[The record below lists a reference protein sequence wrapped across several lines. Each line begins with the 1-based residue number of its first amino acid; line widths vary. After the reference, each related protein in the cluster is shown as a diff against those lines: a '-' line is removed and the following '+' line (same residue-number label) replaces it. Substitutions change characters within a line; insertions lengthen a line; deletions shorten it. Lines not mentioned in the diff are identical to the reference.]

1 MTIDDKEL
9 EDIGYIED
17 PKEIKV
23 EFKDPKN
30 EEYFKNLDKEY
41 NELFDGNGDKDDKKE
56 QIKKIFEEDVEFAVN
71 TIVKEA
77 EHDRKSVEQI
87 FTGMFS
93 TFTKIGMPH
102 TVNSKNAGAGKS
114 YILNKVA
121 EYFPEKNVIL
131 LAGASA
137 KAILHRHGI
146 MVIRNEKTGELE
158 KVEPIIDALEDELQR
173 LESADK
179 KNRDKSRIKEI
190 NRELKH
196 IKTIQKKLINL
207 ENKIIVIQ
215 DTPQEAVLVNIIS
228 LLSQDSNRDQEYD
241 FNDKAGNGQIV
252 HRTNIFRG
260 MPVLFTTRVID
271 DTRNT
276 RFEEIN
282 RRSINVTPNVSKEKI
297 DSAIRLIVMGYSLLP
312 EEYDKLV
319 VSRQDKE
326 KAKDIVSKIIQNLIK
341 HTKNLK
347 PKESGVRILFD
358 TAIYRSIPTSEESVW
373 AMTVA
378 GRLTRYLSVIGLI
391 NMDSRPKL
399 INTQT
404 GRSWVIPTYKDCKK
418 SLELMESGAS
428 EIRPYIALWY
438 NSVFKPTYDEHEK
451 AEECDYKIIYKSDK
465 DGKEIPITI
474 TEDRIALTTKIL
486 IVKTS
491 QILGIPKPSAGDMLK
506 NYLYPLMNQGIIDNI
521 PSNIDKRTNIY
532 FPADENRSLSSLFAN
547 TDDIRLEVKDSA
559 FYPSKEAMKKVLE
572 SILKINVGKN
582 IPENITTEPI
592 EENKIYRLEDAEGNE
607 ISANELVDKY
617 LFNPE
622 TCFKDTNSA
631 IDTSNIERD
640 EKN

>member
-1 MTIDDKEL
+1 MGGVGSMTIDDKEL

-23 EFKDPKN
+23 EFKDHQN
-30 EEYFKNLDKEY
+30 EEYFKNIDKEY
-41 NELFDGNGDKDDKKE
+41 NEHFGGNRDKDDKKE
-56 QIKKIFEEDVEFAVN
+56 QIKKVAEEDVEFAIK

-93 TFTKIGMPH
+93 AFTKIGMPH

-131 LAGASA
+131 LASASA
-137 KAILHRHGI
+137 KAILHRHGT
-146 MVIRNEKTGELE
+146 MVIRNEKTGKLEEVEL
-158 KVEPIIDALEDELQR
+158 ILDALEDELER
-173 LESADK
+173 IESVDK
-179 KNRDKSRIKEI
+179 KDRDKSRIREI
-190 NRELKH
+190 NREIKH
-196 IKTIQKKLINL
+196 IKTNQKKLINL
-207 ENKIIVIQ
+207 ENMIIVVQ
-215 DTPQEAVLVNIIS
+215 DTPEEAFLINIIS

-241 FNDKAGNGQIV
+241 FNDKTGSGQIV

-276 RFEEIN
+276 RFDEIN
-282 RRSINVTPNVSKEKI
+282 RRSINVTPNVSKAKI
-297 DSAIRLIVMGYSLLP
+297 DSAVRLIVMGYSLLP
-312 EEYDKLV
+312 EEYDKHV

-326 KAKDIVSKIIQNLIK
+326 KAKNIVSKIIQNLIA

-358 TAIYRSIPTSEESVW
+358 AAIYNSIPTSEESVW

-378 GRLTRYLSVIGLI
+378 NRLTRYLSVIGLI

-404 GRSWVIPTYKDCKK
+404 GQSWVIPTFKDLRKA
-418 SLELMESGAS
+418 LELMESGAS
-428 EIRPYIALWY
+428 EIRPYIAYWF
-438 NSVFKPTYDEHEK
+438 NNVFKPTYDEHV
-451 AEECDYKIIYKSDK
+451 AAGECDYRIIHKIDN
-465 DGKEIPITI
+465 DGKEIAITL
-474 TEDRIALTTKIL
+474 TEDRIALTTQTL

-491 QILGIPKPSAGDMLK
+491 QILGIPKPSAGDILK
-506 NYLYPLMNQGIIDNI
+506 NYLYPLLNQGIIDKI
-521 PSNIDKRTNIY
+521 PSKIDKRSNIY

-547 TDDIRLEVKDSA
+547 SDDIRLELTDST
-559 FYPSKEAMKKVLE
+559 FHQIKEAVKKVLE
-572 SILKINVGKN
+572 SILDLNIEKN
-582 IPENITTEPI
+582 IPKNITTEHI
-592 EENKIYRLEDAEGNE
+592 EKNKIYRLEDAEGNE
-607 ISANELVDKY
+607 ISAKELVEKF
-617 LFNPE
+617 LSNPE
-622 TCFKDTNSA
+622 TCFKVRNST
-631 IDTSNIERD
+631 I
-640 EKN
+640 